1 MTGPDHPASD
11 DSHNWLDAEAGPVV
25 RPYTLTGGRSA
36 PEGHRFDMLSFVVA
50 VPGATIAPANPLP
63 EFRAILE
70 HAREPISV
78 AELASRLD
86 LALGVVRVLL
96 DDMTRENLIS
106 IHRPAA
112 RAGRPDDHI
121 LKAVINGLRTF

>member
-1 MTGPDHPASD
+1 
-11 DSHNWLDAEAGPVV
+11 
-25 RPYTLTGGRSA
+25 
-36 PEGHRFDMLSFVVA
+36 MLSFVVA
-50 VPGATIAPANPLP
+50 ISGATVAPTKPLP
-63 EFRAILE
+63 EFQAILD
-70 HAREPISV
+70 HARDPVSV

-96 DDMTRENLIS
+96 DDMTRESLIS

-121 LKAVINGLRTF
+121 LRAVINGIRAF